1 MNKECYLE
9 PVAICKSCKKLLTG
23 FDFKTK
29 YIQRKENMRV
39 ERLDYCRFCGNH
51 VLKEDFF
58 EPYRS
63 MMK

>member
-9 PVAICKSCKKLLTG
+9 PVAMCKSCKKLLTK
-23 FDFKTK
+23 FNLKTK
-29 YIQRKENMRV
+29 YIQKNGDVRV
-39 ERLDYCRFCGNH
+39 ERLNYCGFCGNH
-51 VLKEDFF
+51 LLKEDFF